1 MSFVRLNG
9 RQPLMKPLSSSG
21 VFLLLALSFGSS
33 ATSFAQDHPTTIQA
47 AANQPAA
54 LAEETT
60 LDEIVV
66 TGALDRTL
74 FEQAQAASVLTGKRL
89 QIAMEPTLGQTLA
102 RQPGVSSSYFGP
114 VASRPVIR
122 GLDGDRIRVLQNGLN
137 TIDASGTSVDHAVSF
152 DVANLT
158 SIEVV
163 RGPATLLYGSNAI
176 GGVVNAIDN
185 RIPMERIE
193 GIHGSL
199 GGRYSSADN
208 GYGGNVMVEGGDGP
222 FAFHFEAFSRMA
234 EDLAIPGNA
243 YSDRYRKLTGL
254 SGSED
259 RLAGSNLRSEGISGG
274 LSYIEE
280 WGFIGASLSTYHT
293 NYASPAEE
301 GITIDMEQ
309 VRLDVR
315 GAFYKPFELIKEI
328 NYRFAWSDYEHT
340 EFEGSEPGTIFMNEG
355 WDGRVEVKHEKMA
368 GLEGVVGYQTDGSD
382 FSALG
387 DEAFLP
393 TVKTRSNSLFVFEEL
408 PVGPVRLQFGARY
421 DHISVESVS
430 SDNPAFGA
438 GQTRDFDNF
447 SGSIGAVYN
456 PTENYALALSATYA
470 ERAPTYQEL
479 FANGPHIATG
489 VFETGDTALGTEQS
503 IGIDLNLRKR
513 TGWVTGSIGGYYN
526 RFNDYIGLFPTGGI
540 DAGSGFPI
548 VEYRSTDAEFIG
560 AELDATLHLLHP
572 LMDDAPPADQT
583 NLDLEF
589 RADVVRARDLKT
601 GDALPRIPPF
611 HLTSAIAFQQGAIG
625 ARLEGVYAAAQD
637 RVSSGE
643 LPTDSYFLVNAAI
656 TYTIVRGP
664 VTVDLYVKGV
674 NLTDEE
680 AREHTSF
687 LKDRAPLSG
696 RGFVTGV
703 KMTF

>member
-1 MSFVRLNG
+1 
-9 RQPLMKPLSSSG
+9 MKNPLSTG
-21 VFLLLALSFGSS
+21 AFLSLAIVFGSS
-33 ATSFAQDHPTTIQA
+33 VTALAQTATTTLQQ

-54 LAEETT
+54 AVEETT
-60 LDEIVV
+60 LDEIIV
-66 TGALDRTL
+66 TAPLGRTL
-74 FEQAQAASVLTGKRL
+74 FEQAQPASVLTGTKL
-89 QIAMEPTLGQTLA
+89 QLALEPTLGQTLA

-152 DVANLT
+152 DVSNVT
-158 SIEVV
+158 SLEVV

-176 GGVVNAIDN
+176 GGVVNALDN
-185 RIPMERIE
+185 RIPTERID

-222 FAFHFEAFSRMA
+222 IAFHFEAFSRMA
-234 EDLAIPGNA
+234 EDLAIPGNSL
-243 YSDRYRKLTGL
+243 SDRYRKQTGEA
-254 SGSED
+254 GSEGH
-259 RLAGSNLRSEGISGG
+259 LPGSNLRSEGISGG
-274 LSYIEE
+274 LSFIED
-280 WGFIGASLSTYHT
+280 WGFIGASLSTFHT

-301 GITIDMEQ
+301 GISIDMEQ
-309 VRLDVR
+309 VRVDVR
-315 GAFYKPFELIKEI
+315 GAFYEPMPWIKEI
-328 NYRFAWSDYEHT
+328 NYRFAWSEYEHT
-340 EFEGSEPGTIFMNEG
+340 EFEGTEPGTVFKNEG
-355 WDGRVEVKHEKMA
+355 WDGRVEVKHEKIVGM
-368 GLEGVVGYQTDGSD
+368 EGVIGYQTDGSD

-393 TVKTRSNSLFVFEEL
+393 AVNTRSNSLFIFEEL
-408 PVGPVRLQFGARY
+408 PVGPVRMQFGARY
-421 DHISVESVS
+421 EHVSVESLN
-430 SDNPAFGA
+430 SDNPAFGS
-438 GQTRDFDNF
+438 GQTRSFDNL
-447 SGSIGAVYN
+447 SASLGAVYN
-456 PTENYALALSATYA
+456 PTDDYAIALSATYA

-489 VFETGDTALGTEQS
+489 VFEMGDSKLDVEQS
-503 IGIDLNLRKR
+503 IGIDLNFRKR

-526 RFNDYIGLFPTGGI
+526 RFNNYIGLFPTGGV

-548 VEYRSTDAEFIG
+548 VGYRSTDAEFIG
-560 AELDATLHLLHP
+560 AELDATVHLLHP
-572 LMDDAPPADQT
+572 LTDETPPADQT

-589 RADVVRARDLKT
+589 RADIVRARDLKT
-601 GDALPRIPPF
+601 GDPLPRIPPF
-611 HLTSAIAFQQGAIG
+611 HFTTAIAYQRGALG
-625 ARLEGVYAAAQD
+625 GRLEGVYAAAQD

-643 LPTDSYFLVNAAI
+643 LPTDSYFLLNAAV
-656 TYTIVRGP
+656 TYTVVRGP

-703 KMTF
+703 KLTF

>member
-1 MSFVRLNG
+1 
-9 RQPLMKPLSSSG
+9 MKSSPSTG
-21 VFLLLALSFGSS
+21 VFLLLAMGLGGHT
-33 ATSFAQDHPTTIQA
+33 ASFAQDKPTTIQE
-47 AANQPAA
+47 AANQPTAA
-54 LAEETT
+54 TDTIT
-60 LDEIVV
+60 LDEVVV

-74 FEQAQAASVLTGKRL
+74 FEQAQAASVLTGKKL
-89 QIAMEPTLGQTLA
+89 QVAMEPTLGQTLA

-152 DVANLT
+152 DVSNL
-158 SIEVV
+158 SSVEVV

-185 RIPMERIE
+185 RIPTERLD

-199 GGRYSSADN
+199 AGRYSSADN

-222 FAFHFEAFSRMA
+222 IAFHFEAFSRMA
-234 EDLAIPGNA
+234 EDLAIPGNS
-243 YSDRYRKLTGL
+243 YSDRYRRQTGLTG
-254 SGSED
+254 SEG

-274 LSYIEE
+274 LSFIEE
-280 WGFIGASLSTYHT
+280 WGYIGASLSTFHT

-301 GITIDMEQ
+301 GISIDMEQ

-340 EFEGSEPGTIFMNEG
+340 EFEGTETGTIFANEG
-355 WDGRVEVKHEKMA
+355 WDGRVEVKHDKIA
-368 GLEGVVGYQTDGSD
+368 GMEGVFGYQTDGSD

-393 TVKTRSNSLFVFEEL
+393 TVETRSNSLFVFEEL

-421 DHISVESVS
+421 DHLTVESQT

-438 GQTRDFDNF
+438 GKARSFDNF

-456 PTENYALALSATYA
+456 PTENYAIALSASYA

-479 FANGPHIATG
+479 FANGAHVATG
-489 VFETGDTALGTEQS
+489 VFEAGDPTLGVEQS

-526 RFNDYIGLFPTGGI
+526 RFNDYIGLFPTGGV
-540 DAGSGFPI
+540 DGGSGFPI
-548 VEYRSTDAEFIG
+548 VEYRSTDAEFFG
-560 AELDATLHLLHP
+560 AELDTTIHLLHP
-572 LMDDAPPADQT
+572 VTDETPPEGQT
-583 NLDLEF
+583 DLDLEF

-601 GDALPRIPPF
+601 GEALPRIPPF
-611 HLTSAIAFQQGAIG
+611 HLTTAIAYQRGPLG
-625 ARLEGVYAAAQD
+625 ARLEGVYAAPQD
-637 RVSSGE
+637 RVSSDE
-643 LPTDSYFLVNAAI
+643 LPTDSYFLLNAAV
-656 TYTIVRGP
+656 TYTVVRGP

-674 NLTDEE
+674 NLTDAE

-703 KMTF
+703 KMSF